1 MSSSD
6 FTVQLNLA
14 KGLYFNDVTFFRGP
28 TDPHP
33 PPVSSRVT
41 FFRYPPSPP
50 VIVQTMTNI
59 FSAPLTVRCVNI
71 FLIYTLKFEI

>member
-1 MSSSD
+1 M
-6 FTVQLNLA
+6 QAALA

-28 TDPHP
+28 TDPHQESLFSDTP
-33 PPVSSRVT
+33 PP
-41 FFRYPPSPP
+41 PP